1 MSRSSSPAHLD
12 SVAHLKAM
20 PALVLLHAFPLDRSM
35 WDREVRALSD
45 AASPI
50 IAPSFPGFGKSEL
63 PPDEPSLDDYA
74 DAVIAVLDAARVER
88 AAFAGLSMGGYVA
101 FAIWRRHRA
110 RVERLALIDTKAEGD
125 TPEARENRTRL
136 AGLIR
141 EHGIDALLKAPPTWL
156 RPGAPQWPAVKEL
169 IRKQRPEAVAQ
180 ASVAMAGRAD
190 STKDLATIDVPTAV
204 IVGESDSLTP
214 LANAK
219 TLHDGIP
226 GSSLTVIPDAGHL
239 SNIEAPE
246 AFEKA
251 IRAW

>member
-1 MSRSSSPAHLD
+1 
-12 SVAHLKAM
+12 M

-50 IAPSFPGFGKSEL
+50 VAPSFPGFGRSDL
-63 PPDEPSLDDYA
+63 PSRQPTLDDYA
-74 DAVIAVLDAARVER
+74 DAVISVLDAAGVDK

-101 FAIWRRHRA
+101 FSIWRRHRS

-125 TPEARENRTRL
+125 TPEAAQNRIRL

-141 EHGIDALLKAPPTWL
+141 EHGIDALLKAPPKWL
-156 RPGAPQWPAVKEL
+156 REGAPQWPGVKEL

-204 IVGESDSLTP
+204 IVGEADALTP

-219 TLHDGIP
+219 TLHAGIP

-239 SNIEAPE
+239 ANIEAPE

-251 IRAW
+251 MRAWLARPS